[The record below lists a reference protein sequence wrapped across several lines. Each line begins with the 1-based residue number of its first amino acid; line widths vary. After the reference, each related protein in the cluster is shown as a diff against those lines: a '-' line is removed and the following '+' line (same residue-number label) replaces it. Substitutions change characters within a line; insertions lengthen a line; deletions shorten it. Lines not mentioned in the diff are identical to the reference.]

1 MIQQIDNL
9 IVSIV
14 ISAYNEEKYLPGLIE
29 DLKKQTYNKGNIEIL
44 FINAM
49 STDKTADI
57 IQRFIS
63 ENTEFRSIRLYD
75 NPKKN
80 QASGFNLGIKN
91 SNGDLILK
99 IDAHSKVTE
108 DFVKNNVEL
117 INQGE
122 SVCGGP
128 RPTIVE
134 GEGKWSEA
142 LHIVEENMFGSSI
155 ADYRNSSQDRYV
167 SSIFHGMYRREVFEK
182 AGQGNELH
190 YRIRNRG
197 YKIRFSPNVLSY
209 QYIRPTFKKM
219 LHQKYSNGLWIG
231 LTTHVKPKCLSI
243 FHYVPFAFV
252 LSIIVSAILLPFSPL
267 FLMFLVA
274 IYSLFVILLTILS
287 LLKHKN
293 VALLLMP
300 FMLFSIHFA
309 YGIGTIVGLIKG
321 FKWIKSYKSEIQY
334 LN

>member
-29 DLKKQTYNKGNIEIL
+29 DLKRQTYSKENIEIL

-49 STDKTADI
+49 STDKTTDI

-63 ENTEFRSIRLYD
+63 EDTEFRSIRLYD

-108 DFVKNNVEL
+108 DFVKNNVEI

-122 SVCGGP
+122 YVCGGP
-128 RPTIVE
+128 RPTLVE
-134 GEGKWSEA
+134 GEGKWSQA

-167 SSIFHGMYRREVFEK
+167 SSIFHGMYRRGVFEQAEAYLLK
-182 AGQGNELH
+182 AQENADDQEEILLRLATIYQEQERYEDILALEAYEPENLLTKWMIARSYQETEELDPAYELYNELATELKD
-190 YRIRNRG
+190 NPE
-197 YKIRFSPNVLSY
+197 FLE
-209 QYIRPTFKKM
+209 QYIYLLRELGKLEEATDYIQAY
-219 LHQKYSNGLWIG
+219 LDL
-231 LTTHVKPKCLSI
+231 
-243 FHYVPFAFV
+243 VPDDIQMQE
-252 LSIIVSAILLPFSPL
+252 L
-267 FLMFLVA
+267 
-274 IYSLFVILLTILS
+274 YN
-287 LLKHKN
+287 H
-293 VALLLMP
+293 
-300 FMLFSIHFA
+300 
-309 YGIGTIVGLIKG
+309 LI
-321 FKWIKSYKSEIQY
+321 
-334 LN
+334 